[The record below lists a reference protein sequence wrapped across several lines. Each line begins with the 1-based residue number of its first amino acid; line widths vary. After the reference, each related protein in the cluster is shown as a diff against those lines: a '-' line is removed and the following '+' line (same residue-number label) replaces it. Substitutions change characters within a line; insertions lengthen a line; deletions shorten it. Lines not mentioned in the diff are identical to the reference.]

1 MEVPLGGIILVSK
14 VKCDPRTSCPAVT
27 NGEDPSQ
34 RCAPPK
40 GMGGNA
46 GQSITGSIHVLR
58 FKSQIKNK
66 CSQIQIF
73 PL

>member
-14 VKCDPRTSCPAVT
+14 VKCDLRTSCSAMT

-34 RCAPPK
+34 RCVCPPK
-40 GMGGNA
+40 GMDANA

-66 CSQIQIF
+66 CSQI
-73 PL
+73 